1 MSRQKCGDGVSP
13 LSCFQTVVGEWGPE
27 NIFKE
32 REGAG
37 EKSQPDS
44 AGEGALGHVPMRPPS
59 GTEGGTEGGT
69 RTQLVS
75 EASREGS

>member
-1 MSRQKCGDGVSP
+1 M
-13 LSCFQTVVGEWGPE
+13 VGEWGPE
-27 NIFKE
+27 HIFKE

-44 AGEGALGHVPMRPPS
+44 AGEGALGHAPVRPPS

-75 EASREGS
+75 EVSWEGS